1 MSHPNQMA
9 LCKCAEAWVR
19 QSQDLPDGVAVE
31 RLTLK
36 INTLQDKIHL
46 LSVASYRDV
55 EPPAEVAGLSVID
68 LMAAQS
74 RLTVER
80 AVRVRFAAMDLQ
92 VAA

>member
-1 MSHPNQMA
+1 MTHPNQMA
-9 LCKCAEAWVR
+9 LCKCAEAWVQ
-19 QSQDLPDGVAVE
+19 QSQDLPDAVAAE
-31 RLTLK
+31 RLTDK

-46 LSVASYRDV
+46 LSVAAFRDV

-68 LMAAQS
+68 LMAAMS

-80 AVRVRFAAMDLQ
+80 AVRARFAAMDMQ